1 MLLGQVLVV
10 SKYLVPMMSVPI
22 TMVIRPRIRAHEGV
36 KVRVGTMRA
45 LRGAKKS
52 DFNHDEPET
61 NNYGNPYPTEFW
73 RSDPETRGYSASIRT
88 PMTSVANFGGC
99 FFSGMA
105 KGGCF
110 FQDSSYT

>member
-10 SKYLVPMMSVPI
+10 SKYLVPMMCVPI

-45 LRGAKKS
+45 VIGAKKS
-52 DFNHDEPET
+52 DFNHDGSDT

-73 RSDPETRGYSASIRT
+73 RSDPETRGYSALTRTFLGSESIFKC
-88 PMTSVANFGGC
+88 VLEKNCYAC
-99 FFSGMA
+99 FFSGIEI
-105 KGGCF
+105 
-110 FQDSSYT
+110 